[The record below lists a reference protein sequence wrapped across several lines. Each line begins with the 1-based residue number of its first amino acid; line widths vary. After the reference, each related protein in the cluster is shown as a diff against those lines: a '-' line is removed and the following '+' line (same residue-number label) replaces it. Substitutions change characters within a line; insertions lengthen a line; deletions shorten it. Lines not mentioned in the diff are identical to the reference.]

1 MMSGKANDW
10 RHLGRSSLDRLSNF
24 KRARMPGILVV
35 PGDMHGSS
43 KWAIFGKQNWRGG
56 MNRKPGY
63 GAQLRANLDPTKG
76 VD

>member
-1 MMSGKANDW
+1 LY
-10 RHLGRSSLDRLSNF
+10 HLEYAL
-24 KRARMPGILVV
+24 P
-35 PGDMHGSS
+35 